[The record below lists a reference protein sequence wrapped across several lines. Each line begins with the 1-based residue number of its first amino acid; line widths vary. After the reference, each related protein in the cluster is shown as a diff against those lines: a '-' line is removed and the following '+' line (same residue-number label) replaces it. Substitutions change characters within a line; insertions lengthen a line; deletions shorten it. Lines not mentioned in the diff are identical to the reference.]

1 MKNQLE
7 LANNTIQ
14 TSRKNLDFQFY
25 PQYHLAPFAGWMND
39 PNGLIYHQG
48 QYHAF
53 YQHHPFSA
61 SWGPMHWGHATS
73 TDMVHWQ
80 HQPIAL
86 APSEEYDRDGCFSGS
101 AVSHNGELYLFYTGH
116 IWLGNQGDDSQII
129 QSQCVAIS
137 TDGIHFE
144 KKGVVIPPIEGF
156 MHFRDPKVWQQN
168 NKWWMVV
175 GARDPHNHGQI
186 LLFSTSDLLNWEQ
199 NYQVLAKT
207 DDKGVYMWEC
217 PDFFPLGKHFIALF
231 SPQGKKAE
239 KYQYRNLFQNG
250 YLVGN
255 WSPNSPYTITHQF
268 TELDFGQDFYAPQT
282 FLSKDGRRI
291 AIAWMDMWESHM
303 PSQKDGWS
311 GCFTLPREFTL
322 NEQGKIIS
330 RPIEELKSLRQSTTH
345 LPTINLEKNTTVL
358 VNEDASCCELELI
371 WDLQQS
377 PAEKFGFWIGYGVQ
391 FYIDNQNQRLTLM
404 RHYPEYTISD
414 SRSVPL
420 PETQQLKIHAFVDR
434 SSLEIF
440 INDGDVNFSCR
451 IYPHE
456 GERDLKLFAINNQAK
471 LEKATYWHL
480 EKAIV

>member
-144 KKGVVIPPIEGF
+144 KKELSFRQLKGLCISVI
-156 MHFRDPKVWQQN
+156 Q
-168 NKWWMVV
+168 
-175 GARDPHNHGQI
+175 
-186 LLFSTSDLLNWEQ
+186 
-199 NYQVLAKT
+199 
-207 DDKGVYMWEC
+207 
-217 PDFFPLGKHFIALF
+217 
-231 SPQGKKAE
+231 
-239 KYQYRNLFQNG
+239 
-250 YLVGN
+250 
-255 WSPNSPYTITHQF
+255 
-268 TELDFGQDFYAPQT
+268 
-282 FLSKDGRRI
+282 
-291 AIAWMDMWESHM
+291 
-303 PSQKDGWS
+303 
-311 GCFTLPREFTL
+311 
-322 NEQGKIIS
+322 
-330 RPIEELKSLRQSTTH
+330 
-345 LPTINLEKNTTVL
+345 
-358 VNEDASCCELELI
+358 
-371 WDLQQS
+371 
-377 PAEKFGFWIGYGVQ
+377 KFGSK
-391 FYIDNQNQRLTLM
+391 
-404 RHYPEYTISD
+404 TISGGWW
-414 SRSVPL
+414 SV
-420 PETQQLKIHAFVDR
+420 Q
-434 SSLEIF
+434 EIP
-440 INDGDVNFSCR
+440 IIMVKYS
-451 IYPHE
+451 Y
-456 GERDLKLFAINNQAK
+456 LALQ
-471 LEKATYWHL
+471 TY
-480 EKAIV
+480 